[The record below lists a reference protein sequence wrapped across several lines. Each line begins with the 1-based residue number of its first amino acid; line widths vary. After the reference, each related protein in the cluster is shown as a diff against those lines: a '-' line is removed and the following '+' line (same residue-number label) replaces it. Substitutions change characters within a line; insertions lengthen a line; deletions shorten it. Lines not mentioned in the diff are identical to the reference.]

1 MCCVGHARH
10 LGAKT
15 LPDGELMN
23 RLIMVPTTH
32 IDLAWKEGAYSLG
45 LACDTSGGEITG
57 DQLKMM
63 LSRGERT
70 LVRLDRDDAIVGWAV
85 LGVEQLP
92 NFRVLYVY
100 ELYAP
105 RGSFASFFDELK
117 VMAAGFGCSRIRCA
131 AKPAQERLYRQ
142 RCGFAPVYQ
151 VLEVEL

>member
-1 MCCVGHARH
+1 
-10 LGAKT
+10 
-15 LPDGELMN
+15 MN
-23 RLIMVPTTH
+23 KLIVVPATH
-32 IDLAWKEGAYSLG
+32 IDVAWKEGAHRLG
-45 LACDTSGGEITG
+45 DACATSGGEITG

-70 LVRLDRDDAIVGWAV
+70 LLRLDRDEQIVGWAV
-85 LGVEQLP
+85 VGVEQLP

-100 ELYAP
+100 EMYAP
-105 RGSFASFFDELK
+105 HGHFEAFFGE
-117 VMAAGFGCSRIRCA
+117 VEIMAKSLGCLRLRCA

>member
-1 MCCVGHARH
+1 
-10 LGAKT
+10 
-15 LPDGELMN
+15 MN
-23 RLIMVPTTH
+23 KLIVVPTTH
-32 IDLAWKEGAYSLG
+32 IDVAWKEGARNLG
-45 LACDTSGGEITG
+45 LACATSGGEITG

-85 LGVEQLP
+85 VGVEQLP

-105 RGSFASFFDELK
+105 HGHFDEFFDELGG
-117 VMAAGFGCSRIRCA
+117 MAKNFGCLRLRCA
-131 AKPAQERLYRQ
+131 AAPAQARLYRQ

>member
-1 MCCVGHARH
+1 MN
-10 LGAKT
+10 T
-15 LPDGELMN
+15 L
-23 RLIMVPTTH
+23 IVVPTSH
-32 IDLAWKEGAYSLG
+32 VDQAWKEGASNLG
-45 LACDTSGGEITG
+45 KACATSGGEITG

-70 LVRLDRDDAIVGWAV
+70 LVRLDRDSDIVGWGV
-85 LGVEQLP
+85 VGVEQLP
-92 NFRVLYVY
+92 NFRVLYIY

-105 RGSFASFFDELK
+105 HGSFESFFDELGA
-117 VMAAGFGCSRIRCA
+117 MAKSLGCLRLRCA

>member
-1 MCCVGHARH
+1 
-10 LGAKT
+10 
-15 LPDGELMN
+15 MN
-23 RLIMVPTTH
+23 KLIVVPTTH
-32 IDLAWKEGAYSLG
+32 IDVAWKEGAHNLG
-45 LACDTSGGEITG
+45 LACATSGGEITG

-70 LVRLDRDDAIVGWAV
+70 LVRLDHDDVIAGWGV
-85 LGVEQLP
+85 IGVEQLP
-92 NFRVLYVY
+92 NVRVLFVY

-105 RGSFASFFDELK
+105 RGSFESFLDELK
-117 VMAAGFGCSRIRCA
+117 KMAGAFGCSRIRCA

>member
-1 MCCVGHARH
+1 
-10 LGAKT
+10 
-15 LPDGELMN
+15 MN
-23 RLIMVPTTH
+23 KLIVVPTTH
-32 IDLAWKEGAYSLG
+32 IDLAWKQGAHNLG
-45 LACDTSGGEITG
+45 LACATSGGEITG

-70 LVRLDRDDAIVGWAV
+70 LVRMDNETAIVGWAV
-85 LGVEQLP
+85 VGVEQLP

-105 RGSFASFFDELK
+105 HGHFEAFFDEVGKL
-117 VMAAGFGCSRIRCA
+117 AHEFGCLRLRCA
-131 AKPAQERLYRQ
+131 AAPAQARLYRQ